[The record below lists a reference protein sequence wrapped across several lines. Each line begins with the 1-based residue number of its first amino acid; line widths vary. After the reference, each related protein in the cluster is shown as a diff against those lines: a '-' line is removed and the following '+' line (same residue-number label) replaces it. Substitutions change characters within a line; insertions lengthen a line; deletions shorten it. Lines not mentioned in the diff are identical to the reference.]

1 LEPDLKAP
9 KTPPWQRKKKSRLA
23 ALGTVFANLAA
34 ILVVL
39 GLATLVLPKHL
50 NPFYPLKASDPIGP
64 LTKWKLQGLA
74 LDGAACKQFLT
85 DAGVTFT
92 PVPER
97 REQGFCGVKNGVRM
111 TSGGPPL
118 YPNSPQM
125 SCSVAAGLV
134 IWERQALARTAL
146 DMMGSKVTRI
156 DHLGTY
162 NCRRQYGRKTGWI
175 SEHASANAIDIA
187 GFQFADGQKV
197 TVLEGWKVTGG
208 QSTQVANFLAKAQ
221 DRACHVFK
229 VVLGP
234 EANAAH
240 ENHFHFDMGPMS
252 SCR

>member
-1 LEPDLKAP
+1 MKAP
-9 KTPPWQRKKKSRLA
+9 KTSSWQRKKKSKLA
-23 ALGTVFANLAA
+23 KLGGMFANMVA

-39 GLATLVLPKHL
+39 GLATLVLPRHL
-50 NPFYPLKASDPIGP
+50 NPFYPLRASDPIGP

-74 LDGAACKQFLT
+74 LDGAACKQFLK
-85 DAGVTFT
+85 DADVTFT
-92 PVPER
+92 EVPET
-97 REQGFCGVKNGVRM
+97 QGQSQCVVKNGVRM
-111 TSGGPPL
+111 TSGGPPF

-125 SCSVAAGLV
+125 TCSVAAGLV
-134 IWERQALARTAL
+134 IWERQGLTPIAQ

-162 NCRRQYGRKTGWI
+162 NCRRQYGRKTGWM

-187 GFQFADGQKV
+187 GFQFADGRKI
-197 TVLEGWKVTGG
+197 TVLEGWKVNGG

-221 DRACHVFK
+221 AQACDVFK

-240 ENHFHFDMGPMS
+240 ENHFHFDMGPMA

>member
-1 LEPDLKAP
+1 LEPILKAP
-9 KTPPWQRKKKSRLA
+9 KTSSWQRKKKSKLA
-23 ALGTVFANLAA
+23 KLAGLFANVVA

-39 GLATLVLPKHL
+39 GLSTLVLPRHL
-50 NPFYPLKASDPIGP
+50 NPFYPLRASDPIGP

-74 LDGAACKQFLT
+74 LDATACKQFLK
-85 DAGVTFT
+85 DATVTFT
-92 PVPER
+92 EVPET
-97 REQGFCGVKNGVRM
+97 QGQCGIKNGIRM
-111 TSGGPPL
+111 TSGGPPF

-125 SCSVAAGLV
+125 TCSVAAGLL
-134 IWERQALARTAL
+134 IWERQGLTPAAR
-146 DMMGSKVTRI
+146 DMMGSQVTRI

-162 NCRRQYGRKTGWI
+162 NCRRQYGRKTGWM

-187 GFQFADGQKV
+187 GFQFADGRKV
-197 TVLEGWKVTGG
+197 TVLEGWKVQGG

-221 DRACHVFK
+221 DHACHVFK